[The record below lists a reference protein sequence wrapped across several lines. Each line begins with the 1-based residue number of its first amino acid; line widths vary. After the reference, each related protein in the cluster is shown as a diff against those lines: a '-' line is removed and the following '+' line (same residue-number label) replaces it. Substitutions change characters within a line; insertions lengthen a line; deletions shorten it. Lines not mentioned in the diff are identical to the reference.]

1 MSGLFRRD
9 SRELLVLAVAVCVLL
24 AQDQDEDSLGVMA
37 AFFDVIADVLAL
49 FALQPDL
56 RQHLCGTD
64 KEEAPQSVQGA
75 TTRRAVFPEKS
86 ISRGIV

>member
-24 AQDQDEDSLGVMA
+24 AQGQDEDSLGVMA

-56 RQHLCGTD
+56 CRRLCGTD
-64 KEEAPQSVQGA
+64 REEDP
-75 TTRRAVFPEKS
+75 
-86 ISRGIV
+86 